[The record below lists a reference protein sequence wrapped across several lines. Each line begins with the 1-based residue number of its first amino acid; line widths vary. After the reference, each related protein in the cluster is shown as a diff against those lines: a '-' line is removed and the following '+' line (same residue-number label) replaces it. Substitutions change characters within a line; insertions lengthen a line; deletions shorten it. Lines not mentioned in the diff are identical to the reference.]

1 MLRKHPLNLPQEYAM
16 DIYPKVRLEA
26 GALHLAKYL
35 IHSRGLFLAAK
46 VILFLETTNVFDNC
60 CRTSAEVTT
69 NPLRAINSASRFQR
83 QVGNRLIHIDSS
95 VIISYICSKRM
106 VVESAGNE
114 TRSKV
119 SPPFWRRLPSNSY
132 CL

>member
-46 VILFLETTNVFDNC
+46 VILFLETSNVFDNC

-69 NPLRAINSASRFQR
+69 NALRAINSASRME
-83 QVGNRLIHIDSS
+83 QVGKMVDVLRHQKPQNG
-95 VIISYICSKRM
+95 IS
-106 VVESAGNE
+106 
-114 TRSKV
+114 
-119 SPPFWRRLPSNSY
+119 WRRRAH
-132 CL
+132 